1 MDPTVFPVL
10 AYSLTSDTHSLVELR
25 DIALY
30 QLRPLLSTISGV
42 AKIEVLGGAQREYQV
57 IVNPA
62 RLDSYGLAL
71 SDVAK
76 ALSAANVIQAVGRLE
91 DHYKLYLAMS
101 DTQAYEPRADPR
113 HDPSFRSRGACSARR
128 RCHGQRRDSAA
139 VGARDAPTAMT
150 R

>member
-10 AYSLTSDTHSLVELR
+10 AYSLTSDSRSLVELR

-42 AKIEVLGGAQREYQV
+42 AKIEVLGGAQREYQA

-76 ALSAANVIQAVGRLE
+76 ALSAANVIRPWVAWKIITSFISPCPTRRL
-91 DHYKLYLAMS
+91 MS
-101 DTQAYEPRADPR
+101 LEQIRA
-113 HDPSFRSRGACSARR
+113 HDPSFRSRAVWFDSETLRRSAK
-128 RCHGQRRDSAA
+128 GQRRNGCA
-139 VGARDAPTAMT
+139 
-150 R
+150 

>member
-1 MDPTVFPVL
+1 D
-10 AYSLTSDTHSLVELR
+10 ARSLVELR
-25 DIALY
+25 DLALY

-57 IVNPA
+57 NVNPA

-91 DHYKLYLAMS
+91 DHYKLYLAI
-101 DTQAYEPRADPR
+101 TDPR
-113 HDPSFRSRGACSARR
+113 VITLERIPKPIVRPGPGALVRLDDVATVGEGTRPRWIRLTADGHD
-128 RCHGQRRDSAA
+128 
-139 VGARDAPTAMT
+139 
-150 R
+150 

>member
-10 AYSLTSDTHSLVELR
+10 AYSLTSDSRSLVELR

-30 QLRPLLSTISGV
+30 QLRPLLFDDSGV
-42 AKIEVLGGAQREYQV
+42 AKIEVLGGAQREYQA
-57 IVNPA
+57 ICQSA

-101 DTQAYEPRADPR
+101 DTRLMSIEQIARR
-113 HDPSFRSRGACSARR
+113 SSFRSRRSGPTRR
-128 RCHGQRRDSAA
+128 RCERSAKGQRRNGCA
-139 VGARDAPTAMT
+139 
-150 R
+150 